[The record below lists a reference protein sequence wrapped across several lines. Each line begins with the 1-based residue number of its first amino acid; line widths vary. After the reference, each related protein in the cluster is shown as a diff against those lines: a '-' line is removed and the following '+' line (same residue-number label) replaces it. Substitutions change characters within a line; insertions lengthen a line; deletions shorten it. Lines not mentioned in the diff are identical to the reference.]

1 MNKKE
6 LTILATQ
13 EAKLYQNIKKYK
25 QTARYFYNVAVKKRR
40 EGDVK
45 SARLYWKLSKG
56 AYLDL
61 EKVFA
66 SWDILFALK
75 NQLGIDIIK
84 YQNAVDKKELT
95 SSYYNPF
102 EEVGEV
108 NWRFIW
114 AIKKTIL

>member
-25 QTARYFYNVAVKKRR
+25 QATRYFYNVAVKKRR
-40 EGDVK
+40 EGDVEEAK
-45 SARLYWKLSKG
+45 MYWKFAKD
-56 AYLDL
+56 AYNDM

-66 SWDILFALK
+66 SWNSLFTLK

-84 YQNAVDKKELT
+84 YQNAVDKKELA

-102 EEVGEV
+102 EEVGEIK
-108 NWRFIW
+108 WSFIW
-114 AIKKTIL
+114 AIKKTIF

>member
-25 QTARYFYNVAVKKRR
+25 QTARYFYSVAVKKRH
-40 EGDVK
+40 EGDVEGAK
-45 SARLYWKLSKG
+45 MYWKFVKEE
-56 AYLDL
+56 YRDV
-61 EKVFA
+61 EKTFT
-66 SWDILFALK
+66 SWDILFTLK

-84 YQNAVDKKELT
+84 YQNAVDKKELA

-114 AIKKTIL
+114 SIKKTIF

>member
-13 EAKLYQNIKKYK
+13 EAKMYQNTKKYK
-25 QTARYFYNVAVKKRR
+25 QTARYFYNIAVKKRH

-45 SARLYWKLSKG
+45 SARLYWKLSKD

-61 EKVFA
+61 EKTFA
-66 SWDILFALK
+66 SWDILYALK
-75 NQLGIDIIK
+75 RQLGIDIIK
-84 YQNAVDKKELT
+84 YQNAVDKKELA

-102 EEVGEV
+102 EEVGDV

-114 AIKKTIL
+114 AIKKTIF

>member
-40 EGDVK
+40 EGDVEGAK
-45 SARLYWKLSKG
+45 MYWKFVKD
-56 AYLDL
+56 AYIDV
-61 EKVFA
+61 EKAFT
-66 SWDILFALK
+66 SWDTLFTIK

-84 YQNAVDKKELT
+84 YQNSVDKKELA

-102 EEVGEV
+102 EEVGDV
-108 NWRFIW
+108 KWSFIW
-114 AIKKTIL
+114 SIKKTIF